1 MLANTGWGVDGWR
14 VSALKHFADVVRG
27 MKLGPDVIIGGSAF
41 VFSDMLAA
49 MSEGRPARDGGRDG
63 RSVLVV
69 LLVLGVGREARV
81 TLACAGLGVMGMLT
95 AAWAM
100 GIKVNF
106 LDFVALPITIG
117 IGVDY
122 GVNIVARARQS
133 GGDEGRAA
141 GRSSRRA
148 PWSSSA
154 RTRRSSATPRCSSRR
169 TEGIHTFGL
178 SAMIGELTC
187 LSAAILLAPAL
198 LDAGASSTR
207 KRPIHG

>member
-1 MLANTGWGVDGWR
+1 
-14 VSALKHFADVVRG
+14 
-27 MKLGPDVIIGGSAF
+27 
-41 VFSDMLAA
+41 MLAA
-49 MSEGRPARDGGRDG
+49 MTQDGPKATATAMIG
-63 RSVLVV
+63 SVLVV
-69 LLVLGVGREARV
+69 LLVLGVGKEARV

-122 GVNIVARARQS
+122 GVNIVARARQT
-133 GGDEGRAA
+133 GGAHA
-141 GRSSRRA
+141 GRRA
-148 PWSSSA
+148 LVSTGPVV
-154 RTRRSSATPRCSSRR
+154 TLCSYTTVVGYASLLFSQNR
-169 TEGIHTFGL
+169 GIHTFGL

-198 LDAGASSTR
+198 IDFGAA
-207 KRPIHG
+207 RPPSPASKPHPPAQGRG